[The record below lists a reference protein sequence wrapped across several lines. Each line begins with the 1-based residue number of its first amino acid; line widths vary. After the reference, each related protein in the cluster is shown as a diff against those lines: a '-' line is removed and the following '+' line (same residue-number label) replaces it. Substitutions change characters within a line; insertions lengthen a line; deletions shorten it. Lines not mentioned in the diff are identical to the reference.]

1 MELWLVPE
9 PRETWNSRGGFPS
22 RVRVLEEALT
32 ARDAA
37 QKWEGAR
44 KDYVPLLS
52 CPLLPVLGGLGEEDG
67 IEGAKEDT
75 PAQE

>member
-1 MELWLVPE
+1 M
-9 PRETWNSRGGFPS
+9 
-22 RVRVLEEALT
+22 RVLEEALT